1 MNTLGEMKTLI
12 ELQLLQGMTRS
23 NTDSPIPKSDANF
36 SQVLEQTLL
45 NTAMGNRENAGS
57 LNILGAISQLGVNN
71 LPSTVTKSVVSKVNH
86 PKTDAN
92 IDTNLDG
99 IIQQAA
105 DTFNLSTKLI
115 KSVIKHESN
124 FNAVAVSSAGAT
136 GLMQLMPAT
145 ARGLGV
151 RNIAD
156 PLENV
161 MAGSKYLRQMLDK
174 YKGDLSL
181 ALAAY
186 NAGPGNVDKYKGIP
200 PFKETQNYV
209 RKITDTYYS

>member
-1 MNTLGEMKTLI
+1 MNTLGEMKSLI

-23 NTDSPIPKSDANF
+23 NTESPIPKSGSNF
-36 SQVLEQTLL
+36 SEILEQTLL
-45 NTAMGNRENAGS
+45 NTAKGNLETTES
-57 LNILGAISQLGVNN
+57 LNTLGAMSQLGVNF
-71 LPSTVTKSVVSKVNH
+71 LPSTMTKSVVPKVSHTKNNSKIE
-86 PKTDAN
+86 TN
-92 IDTNLDG
+92 ING

-105 DTFNLSTKLI
+105 DTFKLPIKLI
-115 KSVIKHESN
+115 HSVIKHESN
-124 FNAVAVSSAGAT
+124 YNTSAVSSAGAT

-151 RNIAD
+151 QNIKD

-174 YKGDLSL
+174 YNGDLSL

-186 NAGPGNVDKYKGIP
+186 NAGPGNVDKYGGIP

-209 RKITDTYYS
+209 RKITNTYYS

>member
-12 ELQLLQGMTRS
+12 ELQLLQGMTHS
-23 NTDSPIPKSDANF
+23 NTQSPTPKSDANF
-36 SQVLEQTLL
+36 SQILEQTLL
-45 NTAMGNRENAGS
+45 NSAKGNSENTEI
-57 LNILGAISQLGVNN
+57 LNTLGAISLLGVNN
-71 LPSTVTKSVVSKVNH
+71 LPSTETKTFVPKVSHSKID
-86 PKTDAN
+86 TN

-124 FNAVAVSSAGAT
+124 FNAGAVSPAGAT

-151 RNIAD
+151 RNITD

-174 YKGDLSL
+174 YNGDLSL

-186 NAGPGNVDKYKGIP
+186 NAGPGNVDKYNGIP

-209 RKITDTYYS
+209 KKITGTYYG

>member
-1 MNTLGEMKTLI
+1 MNTLGEIKTLI

-23 NTDSPIPKSDANF
+23 NTDSPIPKSGANF

-57 LNILGAISQLGVNN
+57 LNTLGAISQLSVND
-71 LPSTVTKSVVSKVNH
+71 LPSTVTKSVVPKVNH
-86 PKTDAN
+86 PKIDAN
-92 IDTNLDG
+92 IDKNLDG

-124 FNAVAVSSAGAT
+124 FNAGAVSSAGAT

-174 YKGDLSL
+174 YNGDLSL